1 MALALEAL
9 RALKGVE
16 IVNVDATVLDSA
28 GKHVATVGELAFAA
42 CLDGKL
48 LVRSDVV
55 D

>member
-28 GKHVATVGELAFAA
+28 GKHVATVGELEFTAE
-42 CLDGKL
+42 LHISDGVEL
-48 LVRSDVV
+48 LN
-55 D
+55 